1 MKSGFPGG
9 AAFQCRLDVRL
20 RDEGLIPGSRR
31 SPGEGNGN
39 SFQYPC
45 LENPMT
51 KKPGRLLSIVLHR
64 VEHD

>member
-20 RDEGLIPGSRR
+20 RDEGLIPGSRG
-31 SPGEGNGN
+31 SPGEGSGN
-39 SFQYPC
+39 SFRCPC

-51 KKPGRLLSIVLHR
+51 KRPGGLPSMALHR